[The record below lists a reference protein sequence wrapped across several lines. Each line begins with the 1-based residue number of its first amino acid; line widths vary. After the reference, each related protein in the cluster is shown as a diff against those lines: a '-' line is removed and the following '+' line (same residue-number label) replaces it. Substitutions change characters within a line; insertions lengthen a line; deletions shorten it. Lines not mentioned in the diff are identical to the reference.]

1 MLYYLFDYLQQ
12 FNFPGARLFSYISFR
27 SAMAVIISLVFTM
40 SAGKRLI
47 AYLRRKQVG
56 ETVRSLYL
64 EGQNQ
69 KAGTPTMGGI
79 IIIGAILLPV
89 ILLCELGNI
98 YIILL
103 IFTTIWLGMI
113 GFVDDYIKIFRKNK
127 DGLKGT
133 YKLIGQIFLGI
144 VIGTAIYMSPD
155 IVVRENVKIETQDV
169 KELLEETPVQKAL
182 PGQHKTYSDVKSLK
196 TTVPFL
202 KNNEFDYSKIVWFL
216 DSNKYGWVAGIIFI
230 LIVTFIIT
238 AVSNGANITDG
249 IDGLASST
257 SAVSAAT
264 LLVFAYVSGNVIFS
278 QYLNIMYIPRAGELV
293 VFTSA
298 FIGATVGF
306 LWYNAYPAQ
315 IFMGDTGSLTIGGI
329 IAVLAVLIR
338 KELLI
343 PVFCGIFLVENLS
356 VMLQVW
362 YFKRT
367 IKKYGQG
374 LHLFLMAPLH
384 HHFQKKGM
392 HESKI
397 VARFLIVAIVLAVVS
412 VLTLK
417 IR

>member
-12 FNFPGARLFSYISFR
+12 YDFPGARLFSYISFR
-27 SAMAVIISLVFTM
+27 SAMAVIISLLFTM
-40 SAGKRLI
+40 IAGKRLI
-47 AYLRRKQVG
+47 NYLRTKQVG
-56 ETVRSLYL
+56 ESVRSLYL

-69 KAGTPTMGGI
+69 KAGTPTMGGLM
-79 IIIGAILLPV
+79 IIGAILIPV
-89 ILLCELGNI
+89 LLLCELGNI

-103 IFTTIWLGMI
+103 IFTTVWLGAI
-113 GFVDDYIKIFRKNK
+113 GFADDYIKVFKKNK
-127 DGLKGT
+127 DGLDGK
-133 YKLIGQIFLGI
+133 YKLIGQVFLGI
-144 VIGTAIYMSPD
+144 VIGTAIYLSPD
-155 IVVRENVKIETQDV
+155 IVIRENVHVGTQEV
-169 KELLEETPVQKAL
+169 HQLLQDETPEIQ
-182 PGQHKTYSDVKSLK
+182 GTQSSNDVKSLK

-230 LIVTFIIT
+230 LVVTFIIT

-249 IDGLASST
+249 IDGLASGT

-264 LLVFAYVSGNVIFS
+264 LLVFAYLSGNVIFS
-278 QYLNIMYIPRAGELV
+278 QYLNIMYIPRIGEVV

-306 LWYNAYPAQ
+306 LWFNAYPAQ

-329 IAVLAVLIR
+329 IAVLAIFVR

-343 PVFCGIFLVENLS
+343 PIFCGIFLVENLS

-362 YFKRT
+362 YFKHT
-367 IKKYGQG
+367 LKKYGQG
-374 LHLFLMAPLH
+374 LHFYLMAPLH
-384 HHFQKKGM
+384 HHYQKKGM

-397 VARFLIVAIVLAVVS
+397 VARFLIVAIILAVVS

>member
-1 MLYYLFDYLQQ
+1 MLYYLFEYLQQ

-27 SAMAVIISLVFTM
+27 SATAVIISLVFTM
-40 SAGKRLI
+40 IAGRRLI
-47 AYLRRKQVG
+47 TYLRRKQVG

-79 IIIGAILLPV
+79 IIIGAILIPV
-89 ILLCELGNI
+89 LLLCKLTNI
-98 YIILL
+98 YVILL
-103 IFTTIWLGMI
+103 IFTTVWLGAI
-113 GFVDDYIKIFRKNK
+113 GFMDDYIKIFRKNK
-127 DGLKGT
+127 DGLKST
-133 YKLIGQIFLGI
+133 YKLVGQIFLGI
-144 VIGTAIYMSPD
+144 VIGTAIYLSPD
-155 IVVRENVKIETQDV
+155 IVIRENVNLGAEKVT
-169 KELLEETPVQKAL
+169 ELLDDSIDSQTVSQS
-182 PGQHKTYSDVKSLK
+182 SDVKSLK

-216 DSNKYGWVAGIIFI
+216 DKEKYGWVAGIIFI

-278 QYLNIMYIPRAGELV
+278 QYLNIMYIPGIGELV

-306 LWYNAYPAQ
+306 LWFNAYPAQ

-329 IAVLAVLIR
+329 IAVIAVLVR

-343 PVFCGIFLVENLS
+343 PVFCGLFLVENVS

-362 YFKRT
+362 YFKKT
-367 IKKYGQG
+367 LKKYGQG

-397 VARFLIVAIVLAVVS
+397 VARFLIIAIVLAVVS

>member
-47 AYLRRKQVG
+47 GYLRRKQVG

-103 IFTTIWLGMI
+103 IFTTIWLGVI

-169 KELLEETPVQKAL
+169 KELLEEAPVQKAVS
-182 PGQHKTYSDVKSLK
+182 GQHKTYSDVKSLK

-278 QYLNIMYIPRAGELV
+278 QYLNIMYIPKAGELV

>member
-1 MLYYLFDYLQQ
+1 
-12 FNFPGARLFSYISFR
+12 
-27 SAMAVIISLVFTM
+27 
-40 SAGKRLI
+40 
-47 AYLRRKQVG
+47 
-56 ETVRSLYL
+56 
-64 EGQNQ
+64 
-69 KAGTPTMGGI
+69 
-79 IIIGAILLPV
+79 
-89 ILLCELGNI
+89 
-98 YIILL
+98 
-103 IFTTIWLGMI
+103 
-113 GFVDDYIKIFRKNK
+113 
-127 DGLKGT
+127 
-133 YKLIGQIFLGI
+133 
-144 VIGTAIYMSPD
+144 MSPD

-169 KELLEETPVQKAL
+169 KELLEDAPVQKAV

-278 QYLNIMYIPRAGELV
+278 QYLNIMYIPKAGELV

-315 IFMGDTGSLTIGGI
+315 VFMGDTGSLTIGGI

>member
-1 MLYYLFDYLQQ
+1 
-12 FNFPGARLFSYISFR
+12 
-27 SAMAVIISLVFTM
+27 MAVIFSLVFTM
-40 SAGKRLI
+40 SIGRHLI
-47 AYLRRKQVG
+47 DYLRKKQVG
-56 ETVRSLYL
+56 ESVRSLYL
-64 EGQNQ
+64 EGQQQ
-69 KAGTPTMGGI
+69 KEGTPTMGGI
-79 IIIGAILLPV
+79 IIIGAILIPV
-89 ILLCELGNI
+89 FLLCKLSNI
-98 YIILL
+98 YVILL
-103 IFTTIWLGMI
+103 IFTTLWLGAI
-113 GFVDDYIKIFRKNK
+113 GFLDDYIKIFKKNK
-127 DGLKGT
+127 DGLSGK
-133 YKLIGQIFLGI
+133 YKLIGQISLGI
-144 VIGTAIYMSPD
+144 VIGTTIYLSPD
-155 IVVRENVKIETQDV
+155 IVIRENIKLEPATVSSLLQDETDDSQ
-169 KELLEETPVQKAL
+169 PV
-182 PGQHKTYSDVKSLK
+182 SSVNDVKSLK

-202 KNNEFDYSKIVWFL
+202 KNNEFDYSKILFFL
-216 DSNKYGWVAGIIFI
+216 DSEKYGWLSGIIFI
-230 LIVTFIIT
+230 LVVTFIIT

-278 QYLNIMYIPRAGELV
+278 QYLNIMYIPGIGELV

-306 LWYNAYPAQ
+306 LWFNAYPAQ

-329 IAVLAVLIR
+329 IAVLAILVR

-343 PVFCGIFLVENLS
+343 PIFCGIFLIENLS

-362 YFKRT
+362 YFKKT

-397 VARFLIVAIVLAVVS
+397 VARFLIIAIVLAVVS

>member
-1 MLYYLFDYLQQ
+1 MLYYLFEYLQQ

-27 SAMAVIISLVFTM
+27 SATAVIISLVFTM
-40 SAGKRLI
+40 IAGRRLI
-47 AYLRRKQVG
+47 TYLRRKQVG

-79 IIIGAILLPV
+79 IIIGAILIPV
-89 ILLCELGNI
+89 LLLCKLTNI
-98 YIILL
+98 YVILL
-103 IFTTIWLGMI
+103 IFTTVWLGAI
-113 GFVDDYIKIFRKNK
+113 GFMDDYIKIFRKNK
-127 DGLKGT
+127 DGLKST
-133 YKLIGQIFLGI
+133 YKLVGQIFLGI
-144 VIGTAIYMSPD
+144 VIGTAIYLSPD
-155 IVVRENVKIETQDV
+155 IVIRENVNLGAEKVT
-169 KELLEETPVQKAL
+169 ELLDDSIDSQTVSQS
-182 PGQHKTYSDVKSLK
+182 SDVKSLK

-216 DSNKYGWVAGIIFI
+216 DKDKYGWVAGIIFI

-278 QYLNIMYIPRAGELV
+278 QYLNIMYIPGIGELV

-306 LWYNAYPAQ
+306 LWFNAYPAQ

-329 IAVLAVLIR
+329 IAVIAVLVR

-343 PVFCGIFLVENLS
+343 PVFCGIFLVENVS

-362 YFKRT
+362 YFKKT
-367 IKKYGQG
+367 LKKYGQG

-397 VARFLIVAIVLAVVS
+397 VARFLIIAIVLAVVS

>member
-1 MLYYLFDYLQQ
+1 
-12 FNFPGARLFSYISFR
+12 
-27 SAMAVIISLVFTM
+27 MAVIFSLVFTM
-40 SAGKRLI
+40 SIGRHLI
-47 AYLRRKQVG
+47 DYLRKKQVG
-56 ETVRSLYL
+56 ESVRSLYL
-64 EGQNQ
+64 EGQQQ
-69 KAGTPTMGGI
+69 KEGTPTMGGI
-79 IIIGAILLPV
+79 IIIGAILIPV
-89 ILLCELGNI
+89 FLLCKLSNI
-98 YIILL
+98 YVILL
-103 IFTTIWLGMI
+103 IFTTLWLGAI
-113 GFVDDYIKIFRKNK
+113 GFLDDYIKIFKKNK
-127 DGLKGT
+127 DGLSGK
-133 YKLIGQIFLGI
+133 YKLIGQISLGI
-144 VIGTAIYMSPD
+144 VIGTTIYLSPD
-155 IVVRENVKIETQDV
+155 IVIRENIKLEPATVSSLLQDETDDSQV
-169 KELLEETPVQKAL
+169 VSSVT
-182 PGQHKTYSDVKSLK
+182 DVKSLK

-202 KNNEFDYSKIVWFL
+202 KNNEFDYSKILFFL
-216 DSNKYGWVAGIIFI
+216 DSEKYGWLSGIIFI
-230 LIVTFIIT
+230 LVVTFIIT

-278 QYLNIMYIPRAGELV
+278 QYLNIMYIPGIGELV

-306 LWYNAYPAQ
+306 LWFNAYPAQ

-329 IAVLAVLIR
+329 IAVLAILVR

-343 PVFCGIFLVENLS
+343 PIFCGIFLIENLS

-362 YFKRT
+362 YFKKT

-397 VARFLIVAIVLAVVS
+397 VARFLIIAIVLAVVS

>member
-47 AYLRRKQVG
+47 GYLRRKQVG

-103 IFTTIWLGMI
+103 IFTTIWLGVI

-169 KELLEETPVQKAL
+169 KELLEEAPVQKVV

-278 QYLNIMYIPRAGELV
+278 QYLNIMYIPKAGELV

>member
-1 MLYYLFDYLQQ
+1 MLYYLFEYLQQ

-27 SAMAVIISLVFTM
+27 SATAVIISLVFTM
-40 SAGKRLI
+40 IAGRRLI
-47 AYLRRKQVG
+47 TYLRRKQVG

-79 IIIGAILLPV
+79 IIIGAILIPV
-89 ILLCELGNI
+89 LLLCKLTNI
-98 YIILL
+98 YVILL
-103 IFTTIWLGMI
+103 IFTTVWLGAI
-113 GFVDDYIKIFRKNK
+113 GFMDDYIKIFRKNK
-127 DGLKGT
+127 DGLKST
-133 YKLIGQIFLGI
+133 YKLVGQIFLGI
-144 VIGTAIYMSPD
+144 VIGTAIYLSPD
-155 IVVRENVKIETQDV
+155 IVIRENVNLGAEKVT
-169 KELLEETPVQKAL
+169 ELLDDSIDSQPVSQS
-182 PGQHKTYSDVKSLK
+182 SDVKSLK

-216 DSNKYGWVAGIIFI
+216 DKDKYGWVAGIIFI

-278 QYLNIMYIPRAGELV
+278 QYLNIMYIPGIGELV

-306 LWYNAYPAQ
+306 LWFNAYPAQ

-329 IAVLAVLIR
+329 IAVIAVLVR

-343 PVFCGIFLVENLS
+343 PVFCGIFLVENVS

-362 YFKRT
+362 YFKKT
-367 IKKYGQG
+367 LKKYGQG

-397 VARFLIVAIVLAVVS
+397 VARFLIIAIVLAVVS

>member
-1 MLYYLFDYLQQ
+1 MLYYLFDWLQQ
-12 FNFPGARLFSYISFR
+12 YNFPGARLFSYISFR
-27 SAMAVIISLVFTM
+27 SAMAVIFSLVFTM
-40 SAGKRLI
+40 SIGRHLI
-47 AYLRRKQVG
+47 DYLRKKQVG
-56 ETVRSLYL
+56 ESVRSLYL
-64 EGQNQ
+64 EGQQQ
-69 KAGTPTMGGI
+69 KEGTPTMGGI
-79 IIIGAILLPV
+79 IIIGAILIPV
-89 ILLCELGNI
+89 FLLCKLSNI
-98 YIILL
+98 YVILL
-103 IFTTIWLGMI
+103 IFTTLWLGAI
-113 GFVDDYIKIFRKNK
+113 GFLDDYIKIFKKNK
-127 DGLKGT
+127 DGLSGK
-133 YKLIGQIFLGI
+133 YKLIGQISLGI
-144 VIGTAIYMSPD
+144 VIGTTIYLSPD
-155 IVVRENVKIETQDV
+155 IVIRENIKLEPATVSSLLQDETDDSQV
-169 KELLEETPVQKAL
+169 VSSVT
-182 PGQHKTYSDVKSLK
+182 DVKSLK

-202 KNNEFDYSKIVWFL
+202 KNNEFDYSKILFFL
-216 DSNKYGWVAGIIFI
+216 DSEKYGWLSGIIFI
-230 LIVTFIIT
+230 LVVTFIIT

-278 QYLNIMYIPRAGELV
+278 QYLNIMYIPGIGELV

-306 LWYNAYPAQ
+306 LWFNAYPAQ

-329 IAVLAVLIR
+329 IAVLAILVR

-343 PVFCGIFLVENLS
+343 PIFCGIFLIENLS

-362 YFKRT
+362 YFKKT

-397 VARFLIVAIVLAVVS
+397 VARFLIITIVLAVVS

>member
-1 MLYYLFDYLQQ
+1 MLYYLFEYLQQ
-12 FNFPGARLFSYISFR
+12 YNFPGARLFSYISFR
-27 SAMAVIISLVFTM
+27 SATAVIISLVFTM
-40 SAGKRLI
+40 IAGRRLI
-47 AYLRRKQVG
+47 VYLRKKQVG

-79 IIIGAILLPV
+79 IIIGAILIPV
-89 ILLCELGNI
+89 FLLCKLTNI
-98 YIILL
+98 YVILL
-103 IFTTIWLGMI
+103 IFTTIWLGAI
-113 GFVDDYIKIFRKNK
+113 GFMDDYIKIFRKNK
-127 DGLKGT
+127 DGLKST
-133 YKLIGQIFLGI
+133 YKLVGQIFLGI
-144 VIGTAIYMSPD
+144 VIGTAIYLSPD
-155 IVVRENVKIETQDV
+155 IVIRENVNIGAEKVT
-169 KELLEETPVQKAL
+169 ELLKDFPDSQAVKSL
-182 PGQHKTYSDVKSLK
+182 NDVKSLK

-216 DSNKYGWVAGIIFI
+216 DSEKYGWVAGIIFI

-278 QYLNIMYIPRAGELV
+278 QYLNIMYIPGIGELV

-306 LWYNAYPAQ
+306 LWFNAYPAQ

-329 IAVLAVLIR
+329 IAVIAVLVR

-343 PVFCGIFLVENLS
+343 PVFCGLFLVENVS

-362 YFKRT
+362 YYKKT
-367 IKKYGQG
+367 LKKYGQG
-374 LHLFLMAPLH
+374 LHLFLMAPIH

-397 VARFLIVAIVLAVVS
+397 VARFLIIAIVLAVVS